1 MNFNEVNDKLTNS
14 KHGGGAS
21 LNNNNNASSKRYA
34 IIFGIFALVI
44 VTTAASF
51 AFFTYSRTGQT
62 TTTITSGD
70 IEFSFIEGTNAFLT
84 DAFPVSDSVGA
95 NDASGEYTFDVKMSS
110 SSSNNKMTYNV
121 YLVDNNKATQDDEGN
136 EIKYFSNEQIEFALI
151 KNGTYVAGT
160 SGNVGKKL
168 TDVTGFNVDSS
179 IGEGLVLENQEII
192 ANTKDNYKLRIW
204 ISDDV
209 NYSNTIDSS
218 GTMTGKFN
226 GYKYS
231 LKVKVTSGV
240 ETTTTVSEPVGR
252 VIVANLADSN
262 GISAYGVSTSEDS
275 STVTEWIE
283 VTNDETA
290 NSNVVRTS
298 TAKVTSKTIQHKV
311 NGYGTYYL
319 HIKNTLDEIT
329 TKKVDVK
336 IKEVSKDTS
345 GAATP
350 VIKGNL
356 VPVIMNGSDVIKAD
370 TTKGWYNYDQAIWA
384 NAVILNDN
392 YGPYENGSLIPEEA
406 IESYFVWIPRYEYKI
421 FDEGNYTTLVE
432 QKGAASQE
440 IEIRFVDKDR
450 DEIQNGSTV
459 GTWLTHPVFTSFD
472 SNGMWVGKFESGY
485 RGATSV
491 GAANNNDN
499 DSSKLIIK
507 PNVYSWRGIQ
517 IANAHLTSFNY
528 ERNLDSHVMK
538 NTEWGA
544 VVYLTHSKY
553 GTGHNLQNNSVRLNN
568 NSIYVTGYSSTVI
581 PTIGYNGGT
590 NIEGNISESKNPG
603 NDGEYTIN
611 YLNANSV
618 KSSTTGNYSGIYDM
632 AGGSWEFV
640 MGVALDSDG
649 NPYSGKHNAWNSGFQ
664 GMYSCPTCTE
674 NNVTVD
680 NSQTSNTTGIPFP
693 EDKKYY
699 DSYSNSSVWYK
710 YNTRILGDATGEL
723 GPFYQ
728 EKDPDG
734 TQRNKSYWGGT
745 AHFVHKNAPW
755 FSRGAFWNYGTVA
768 NINSFYTGYGT
779 ASSSVSFRVVLTPQ
793 E

>member
-1 MNFNEVNDKLTNS
+1 MNFNEVDEKLTNS
-14 KHGGGAS
+14 KHGGGS
-21 LNNNNNASSKRYA
+21 LNNKNNASSRKYLVV
-34 IIFGIFALVI
+34 FGIFALVI

-95 NDASGEYTFDVKMSS
+95 NDATGEYTFDVKMSS
-110 SSSNNKMTYNV
+110 SSANNKMTYNV
-121 YLVDNNKATQDDEGN
+121 YLVDDNKVTQDDEGN

-168 TDVTGFNVDSS
+168 ADVTGFNADSS

-192 ANTKDNYKLRIW
+192 ANSKDNYKLRIW

-252 VIVANLADSN
+252 VIVANLADEN
-262 GISAYGVSTSEDS
+262 GISAYGVSNSQDP
-275 STVTEWIE
+275 STVTEWIT
-283 VTNDETA
+283 VTDETA
-290 NSNVVRTS
+290 SNNVVRTA
-298 TAKVTSKTIQHKV
+298 TTKVTSKTIQHKV
-311 NGYGTYYL
+311 ESYGTYYL
-319 HIKNTLDEIT
+319 HVKNSLNEIT
-329 TKKVDVK
+329 TKEVEVK

-421 FDEGNYTTLVE
+421 FNEGNYTTLLE
-432 QKGAASQE
+432 QSGNKEQE
-440 IEIRFVDKDR
+440 IEIRFVDKDT
-450 DEIQNGSTV
+450 DEVQNSSTV
-459 GTWLTHPVFTSFD
+459 GTWLTHPAFTSFD
-472 SNGMWVGKFESGY
+472 SNGIWVGKFESGY
-485 RGATSV
+485 RDATSTA
-491 GAANNNDN
+491 GAQKNEN

-507 PNVYSWRGIQ
+507 PNVYSWRSIQ
-517 IANAHLTSFNY
+517 VANAYQTSFNY
-528 ERNLDSHVMK
+528 ERELDSHMMK

-544 VVYLTHSKY
+544 VVYLSHSKY
-553 GTGHNLQNNSVRLNN
+553 GNMKKIRINNN
-568 NSIYVTGYSSTVI
+568 NSYITGYSGI
-581 PTIGYNGGT
+581 EEPIIGYNGGIST
-590 NIEGNISESKNPG
+590 EGNLIESTAPGVDGKNSV
-603 NDGEYTIN
+603 N
-611 YLNANSV
+611 YLNIKSTM
-618 KSSTTGNYSGIYDM
+618 SSTSGNYSGIYDM
-632 AGGSWEFV
+632 SGGSWEYV
-640 MGVALDSDG
+640 MGVVVDTD
-649 NPYSGKHNAWNSGFQ
+649 NVPYIGRHNVWNSGFN
-664 GMYSCPTCTE
+664 GKYGCPTCADSGI
-674 NNVTVD
+674 NVDKTQTVK
-680 NSQTSNTTGIPFP
+680 TTGIVFP
-693 EDKKYY
+693 TDTKYFDAY
-699 DSYSNSSVWYK
+699 ANSSVWNK
-710 YNTRILGDATGEL
+710 YNTRILGDATGEM
-723 GPFYQ
+723 GPFYRG
-728 EKDPDG
+728 KNPDNS
-734 TQRNKSYWGGT
+734 TLNKSYWYESYS
-745 AHFVHKNAPW
+745 HFIAPASSW
-755 FSRGAFWNYGTVA
+755 FIRGASCNDGSISSIFSFHSGYGVVA
-768 NINSFYTGYGT
+768 NR
-779 ASSSVSFRVVLTPQ
+779 SFRVVLTPQ

>member
-1 MNFNEVNDKLTNS
+1 MSSNKKKIMALGVMGAVVVATTLT
-14 KHGGGAS
+14 
-21 LNNNNNASSKRYA
+21 
-34 IIFGIFALVI
+34 
-44 VTTAASF
+44 SF

-168 TDVTGFNVDSS
+168 MDVTGFNVDSS

-275 STVTEWIE
+275 STVTEWIDI
-283 VTNDETA
+283 TDETA
-290 NSNVVRTS
+290 KSNVIRTATS
-298 TAKVTSKTIQHKV
+298 KVTSKTIQHKV
-311 NGYGTYYL
+311 ESYGTYYL

-392 YGPYENGSLIPEEA
+392 FGPYENGSIIPEEA

-421 FDEGNYTTLVE
+421 FNEGNYTEVLTE
-432 QKGAASQE
+432 KGNAAQE

-450 DEIQNGSTV
+450 DEVQNGSTL
-459 GTWLTHPVFTSFD
+459 GTYLTHPAFTSFNA
-472 SNGMWVGKFESGY
+472 NGIWVGKFESGY
-485 RGATSV
+485 RDATSTA
-491 GAANNNDN
+491 GAQKNEN

-517 IANAHLTSFNY
+517 VANSHQTSFYY
-528 ERNLDSHVMK
+528 ERELDSHMMK
-538 NTEWGA
+538 NIEWGA
-544 VVYLTHSKY
+544 VAYLSHSKY
-553 GTGHNLQNNSVRLNN
+553 GNMNKIRINN
-568 NSIYVTGYSSTVI
+568 NASYITGYSAVEE
-581 PTIGYNGGT
+581 PTLGPNGSKSF
-590 NIEGNISESKNPG
+590 EGNMKESTTPR
-603 NDGEYTIN
+603 NDGQYTIN
-611 YLNANSV
+611 YSNTNSV
-618 KSSTTGNYSGIYDM
+618 LSSTTGNYTGIYDM
-632 AGGSWEFV
+632 SGGSTEYMMSV
-640 MGVALDSDG
+640 VADSSG
-649 NPYSGKHNAWNSGFQ
+649 NPFSGRHNVSNSGFQ
-664 GMYSCPTCTE
+664 GKYSCSTCDS
-674 NNVTVD
+674 NVAGLD
-680 NSQTSNTTGIPFP
+680 SSIKENTTGIPFP
-693 EDKKYY
+693 EDNKYFDIY
-699 DSYSNSSVWYK
+699 PSSSVWNK
-710 YNTRILGDATGEL
+710 FNTRILGDATGEI
-723 GPFYQ
+723 GPFYLGV
-728 EKDPDG
+728 EPDG
-734 TQRNKSYWGGT
+734 SSTHNKSYWYDGQASFAHPGWPWFTRGMDYKYGSNACVFSFNNSYGHGGT
-745 AHFVHKNAPW
+745 
-755 FSRGAFWNYGTVA
+755 
-768 NINSFYTGYGT
+768 T
-779 ASSSVSFRVVLTPQ
+779 ATFRVVLTPQ